1 MSSVVTL
8 LTDRETWLLELSL
21 VMLSR
26 DFRAGLRHVLPPLL
40 IPPTHSSAFPGAW
53 RTQPTASLLNENP
66 EIVQV
71 RERVCEGFTRLGPD
85 SRSCTWDRT
94 PVEREKH
101 GDLWAQRQLPHVPMS
116 DPETLTS
123 GG

>member
-1 MSSVVTL
+1 M
-8 LTDRETWLLELSL
+8 
-21 VMLSR
+21 
-26 DFRAGLRHVLPPLL
+26 
-40 IPPTHSSAFPGAW
+40 IPTNSNPFCGAW
-53 RTQPTASLLNENP
+53 RTQPTPLLVNENP
-66 EIVQV
+66 EVVQV

-85 SRSCTWDRT
+85 SCSCTLDRT

-101 GDLWAQRQLPHVPMS
+101 GDPWAQRQLPHVPMS

>member
-1 MSSVVTL
+1 M
-8 LTDRETWLLELSL
+8 
-21 VMLSR
+21 
-26 DFRAGLRHVLPPLL
+26 
-40 IPPTHSSAFPGAW
+40 IPTNSNPFCGVW
-53 RTQPTASLLNENP
+53 QTQPTPLLVNENP
-66 EIVQV
+66 DTVQV
-71 RERVCEGFTRLGPD
+71 KERVCEGFTRLGPD

-101 GDLWAQRQLPHVPMS
+101 GDPWAQMQFLHVLVC